1 MCIAVENKLERRL
14 GYLPVLMWDSS
25 LLPEGLVFLLDFYL
39 IIYLI
44 DSSMGNFFFVG
55 RGHFWIEVWT
65 QVGTEKGLCITD
77 TDLVGLG
84 CLIQGHQRLKH
95 RHKTQSEQK
104 PRVGAGALELGVKDG
119 GGRL

>member
-1 MCIAVENKLERRL
+1 MCIGVENKLERRL

-44 DSSMGNFFFVG
+44 DSSMGNFFFVVG

-77 TDLVGLG
+77 MDLVGLG
-84 CLIQGHQRLKH
+84 CLIGDIK
-95 RHKTQSEQK
+95 
-104 PRVGAGALELGVKDG
+104 G
-119 GGRL
+119 